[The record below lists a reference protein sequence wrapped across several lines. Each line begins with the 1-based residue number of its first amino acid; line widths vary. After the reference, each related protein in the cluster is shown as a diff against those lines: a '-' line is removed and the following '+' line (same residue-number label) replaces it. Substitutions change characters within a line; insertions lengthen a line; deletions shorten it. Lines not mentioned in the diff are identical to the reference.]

1 MSAQSSTVPVQ
12 QLIATTGECSTI
24 VHGSSVVLR
33 AAPPAASRPGWRS
46 ETSRVARGRSLEVT
60 AARVIPQETE
70 RHVLAVRLPAG
81 PHSLR
86 PLTSQVGLPMGQP
99 PATFSEYSPVCDTLV
114 SAIRVRIMSA
124 TVTVAATQQLFA
136 FSFLSRWGC
145 RECGLLPFSTE
156 ESRPSSWLLLQ
167 PCGLLSASSW
177 PDRRHLRRAAVVLP
191 GSE

>member
-1 MSAQSSTVPVQ
+1 MIRLPS
-12 QLIATTGECSTI
+12 IRGECSTT
-24 VHGSSVVLR
+24 VHGPSPVLR
-33 AAPPAASRPGWRS
+33 AAPPAASLPGWRP
-46 ETSRVARGRSLEVT
+46 EASRVARGRALEVS
-60 AARVIPQETE
+60 AAQVFPRQTE
-70 RHVLAVRLPAG
+70 RHILAERLPAG
-81 PHSLR
+81 PHCLR

-124 TVTVAATQQLFA
+124 EATVAATQQLFA

-167 PCGLLSASSW
+167 PCGLLSVSSW
-177 PDRRHLRRAAVVLP
+177 PDRQQLRRGSPAVALL
-191 GSE
+191 GSA